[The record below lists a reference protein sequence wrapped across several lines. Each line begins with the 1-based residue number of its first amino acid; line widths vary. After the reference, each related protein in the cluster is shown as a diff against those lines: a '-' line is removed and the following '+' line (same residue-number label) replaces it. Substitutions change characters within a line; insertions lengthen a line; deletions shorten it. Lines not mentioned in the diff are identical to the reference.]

1 MRSDDVTSHTRDD
14 ARVSILA
21 TDTMMKARFRLG
33 FDIMMRARVRQGLE
47 TMMRE
52 FTRLQK
58 QLAAWRSKKYS
69 SR

>member
-1 MRSDDVTSHTRDD
+1 MLFFLQGSDNVTSHNRGD

-21 TDTMMKARFRLG
+21 TDTMMEARFRLG
-33 FDIMMRARVRQGLE
+33 FD

-58 QLAAWRSKKYS
+58 QLTAWRSKKYS
-69 SR
+69 SH